1 MPKTTRE
8 QIANDEKKIIHELQ
22 KNSKENID
30 TIAKRCGFSRQKVW
44 RVIKRLENNK
54 TIWGYRAVVD
64 DEKMGLKRYLILIK
78 RAHKPISKMQLNVI
92 TSRKVKQ
99 ASSKL
104 GINIECSY
112 YIHGS
117 YDWFIMV
124 TAKDLRFVK
133 KIIEVFTI
141 LLKGVISEVQ
151 VEEVIFPVETNNFT
165 NPNIDQ
171 IKEFF
176 ISE

>member
-1 MPKTTRE
+1 MPKNSKE
-8 QIANDEKKIIHELQ
+8 QIANDEKKILRELQ

-30 TIAKRCGFSRQKVW
+30 NIAKRCSFSRQKVW
-44 RVIKRLENNK
+44 RVIKRLEKDK

-78 RAHKPISKMQLNVI
+78 RTHKPISQMQLNVI

-112 YIHGS
+112 YLHGS

-133 KIIEVFTI
+133 KVIEVFTI
-141 LLKGVISEVQ
+141 LLKGFISEVK

-165 NPNIDQ
+165 NPNLDQ

-176 ISE
+176 ILE